1 MKRKVTEYV
10 LYRGRYFIGYSLA
23 LALVVGVFVLAALF
37 LPDGLRAEER
47 ATAIASGSISFTEF
61 HPDLVVNLPYLL
73 LQRASFVVFGAS
85 TLTIKLPSIILG
97 VITIIGLF
105 LLLRQWFHRNV
116 ALIAGIIATTIPA
129 MIFVAQDGT
138 PVALMLTLSIWLLL
152 SAIHVTRQ
160 HKPAGL
166 WKTLAIILL
175 ALNLYVPLGIYLNL
189 AVLTT
194 MIFHPHIRLV
204 MRRMKVHVTVIGA
217 VLGLALIA
225 PLAYA
230 IIMNPSIAET
240 LLGMPESFDSP
251 IKALLSFA
259 GLLFG
264 SYGSAAQPVAPALL
278 SLGILAIVII
288 GAYRFIK
295 VKHTARSYIIWFW
308 SLTLIPLVY
317 LNQQYINY
325 LLPLVILMI
334 ATGIGA
340 LIHEWYS
347 MFPLNPYARVVGLV
361 PLTFIVVGLMVSG
374 LTRYEVAYNY
384 TPSIAAQFN
393 NDTKLVEQ
401 AIAAADQVGDKKVTV
416 VVNESELPFYEL
428 VAEYGGNFTPTSSLD
443 APTPIIVSGDY
454 EKRSSIKS
462 TPIRIITNRFSENAD
477 RFYLYASL

>member
-10 LYRGRYFIGYSLA
+10 LYRGRYFIGYGLA
-23 LALVVGVFVLAALF
+23 LALVVGVFILAAFL

-47 ATAIASGSISFTEF
+47 ATAIASGSLSFTEF
-61 HPDLVVNLPYLL
+61 HPTSVVNLPYLL
-73 LQRASFVVFGAS
+73 LQRAGFIVLGVS

-97 VITIIGLF
+97 AITIIGLF

-116 ALIAGIIATTIPA
+116 ALITGVIATTIPA

-138 PVALMLTLSIWLLL
+138 PVTLMLALSVWLLL

-160 HKPAGL
+160 HRFAGL
-166 WKTLAIILL
+166 WKTLAVILL

-217 VLGLALIA
+217 VLGLVLIA
-225 PLAYA
+225 PLAYSVFVD
-230 IIMNPSIAET
+230 PSVAET
-240 LLGMPESFDSP
+240 LLGMPESFSNLGER
-251 IKALLSFA
+251 LLSFA
-259 GLLFG
+259 VLLFG
-264 SYGSAAQPVAPALL
+264 TYGSATQPTAPALL
-278 SLGILAIVII
+278 SLGILALVII
-288 GAYRFIK
+288 GVYRFIR

-317 LNQQYINY
+317 LNQNYINY
-325 LLPLVILMI
+325 LLPLVILMV
-334 ATGIGA
+334 ATGLGA

-361 PLTFIVVGLMVSG
+361 PLTFIVVGLVVSG
-374 LTRYEVAYNY
+374 LTRYAVAYNY
-384 TPSIAAQFN
+384 TPSIATQFN
-393 NDTKLVEQ
+393 NDTKLIEQ
-401 AIAAADQVGDKKVTV
+401 AVAAADQVGDTKITV
-416 VVNESELPFYEL
+416 VVNKNNLAFYEL
-428 VAEYGGNFTPTSSLD
+428 VAEYGGNFTPTNSHD
-443 APTPIIVSGDY
+443 APTPIVVSGDY

-462 TPIRIITNRFSENAD
+462 TPVRIITNHFSENAD